1 MIPVTEARQR
11 ILAQMPLMPAEW
23 ISIAEADGRV
33 LAEPA
38 IAQRTQPPA
47 DLSAMDGYA
56 VLGSDVAQPGAVL
69 TCVGESAAGH
79 GHEGAVKPGECV
91 RIFTGAPLPA
101 GTDTILIQEDT
112 DVSGRSVT
120 AWESVPGGT
129 YVRRAG
135 LDFRAGETGLVPGRE
150 LAPRDLGLL
159 AAMNVPWVGVRRRP
173 RIALLS
179 TGDELVRPGEALG
192 PNQIVSSNA
201 ISLAAL
207 VRRAGAE
214 PVDIGIAPDRPDAL
228 AEAASRAN
236 GCDMLVT
243 LGGASVGDHDLVQD
257 VLANEG
263 LALDFWR
270 IAMRPGKP
278 LMFGQFGDVRLLG
291 LPGNPV
297 SAVVCGLLFLR
308 PAIRQMLGADDIEP
322 QIRTAML
329 GRDLPG
335 NDRREDYLR
344 SELRINADGQAT
356 VTPFAR
362 QDSSMLHVLSRAGA
376 LAIRAPHAP
385 ALSAG
390 SPISFIPLN
399 GLI

>member
-23 ISIAEADGRV
+23 VSIAEADGRV

-56 VLGSDVAQPGAVL
+56 VRGADVAEPGASLV
-69 TCVGESAAGH
+69 CVGEAAAGH
-79 GHEGAVKPGECV
+79 AHDGTVNPGECV
-91 RIFTGAPLPA
+91 RIFTGAPLPP
-101 GTDTILIQEDT
+101 GTDTILIQEDA
-112 DVSGRSVT
+112 DVSDT
-120 AWESVPGGT
+120 AITAREAVGLGT

-135 LDFRAGETGLVPGRE
+135 LDFRSGETGLEPGRD

-228 AEAASRAN
+228 AEAASRAA

-308 PAIRQMLGADDIEP
+308 PAIRRMLGADDIGP
-322 QIRTAML
+322 QVRTATL
-329 GRDLPG
+329 GRDLPQ

-344 SELRINADGQAT
+344 SELDIDADGQAT

-385 ALSAG
+385 ALTAG
-390 SPISFIPLN
+390 SPISFIPLS

>member
-1 MIPVTEARQR
+1 MIPVIEARQR

-23 ISIAEADGRV
+23 VSIAEADGRV

-56 VLGSDVAQPGAVL
+56 VVGTDVAQPGASL
-69 TCVGESAAGH
+69 TCVGEAAAGH
-79 GHEGAVKPGECV
+79 AHDGAVKPGECV
-91 RIFTGAPLPA
+91 RIFTGAPLPP
-101 GTDTILIQEDT
+101 GTDTILIQEDA
-112 DVSGRSVT
+112 DVSGDQVT
-120 AWESVPGGT
+120 PREAIRTGT

-135 LDFRAGETGLVPGRE
+135 LDFRAGETGLDPGHD

-192 PNQIVSSNA
+192 LNQIVSSNA

-228 AEAASRAN
+228 AEAAARAA

-322 QIRTAML
+322 QVRTATL
-329 GRDLPG
+329 GRDLPE

-344 SELRINADGQAT
+344 SELTIDADGHAT

-385 ALSAG
+385 PLSAG
-390 SPISFIPLN
+390 SPVSFIPLT
-399 GLI
+399 GMI

>member
-1 MIPVTEARQR
+1 MIPVAEARAR
-11 ILAQMPLMPAEW
+11 ILAQMPQMPAEW

-56 VLGSDVAQPGAVL
+56 VLGTDVVSAGASL
-69 TCVGESAAGH
+69 NCIGESAAGH
-79 GHEGAVKPGECV
+79 AFDGEVKPGECV
-91 RIFTGAPLPA
+91 RIFTGAPLPP

-112 DVSGRSVT
+112 NVSGTTVVT
-120 AWESVPGGT
+120 TEALKTGT

-135 LDFRAGETGLVPGRE
+135 LDFRAGETGLQPGRDIG
-150 LAPRDLGLL
+150 PRDLGLL

-214 PVDIGIAPDRPDAL
+214 PVDIGIAEDRPDAL
-228 AEAASRAN
+228 AEAAARAA

-257 VLANEG
+257 VLGDKG

-308 PAIRQMLGADDIEP
+308 PAIRRMLGAEDVEP
-322 QIRTAML
+322 EVRTATL
-329 GRDLPG
+329 GRDLAE

-344 SELRINADGQAT
+344 SELHLDADGHAT

-376 LAIRAPHAP
+376 LAIRAPHAES
-385 ALSAG
+385 LKAG
-390 SPISFIPLN
+390 SPISYIPLT
-399 GLI
+399 GMI

>member
-1 MIPVTEARQR
+1 MIPVIEARQR

-23 ISIAEADGRV
+23 VSIAEADGRV

-56 VLGSDVAQPGAVL
+56 VLGADVARPGASL
-69 TCVGESAAGH
+69 TRVGEAAAGH
-79 GHEGAVKPGECV
+79 AHAGVVKPGECV
-91 RIFTGAPLPA
+91 RIFTGAPLPP
-101 GTDTILIQEDT
+101 GTDTILIQEDA
-112 DVSGRSVT
+112 DVSGDRVT
-120 AWESVPGGT
+120 AREAVRTGT

-135 LDFRAGETGLVPGRE
+135 LDFRTGETGLEPGRD
-150 LAPRDLGLL
+150 LNPRDLGLL

-214 PVDIGIAPDRPDAL
+214 PVDIGIAPDRPEAL
-228 AEAASRAN
+228 AEAASRAA

-257 VLANEG
+257 VLADEG

-278 LMFGQFGDVRLLG
+278 LMFGRFGDVRLLG

-322 QIRTAML
+322 QVRTARL
-329 GRDLPG
+329 GRDLPE

-344 SELRINADGQAT
+344 SELGIDAEGTAT
-356 VTPFAR
+356 VTPFDR

-385 ALSAG
+385 ALAAG
-390 SPISFIPLN
+390 SPVSFIPLT
-399 GLI
+399 GMI